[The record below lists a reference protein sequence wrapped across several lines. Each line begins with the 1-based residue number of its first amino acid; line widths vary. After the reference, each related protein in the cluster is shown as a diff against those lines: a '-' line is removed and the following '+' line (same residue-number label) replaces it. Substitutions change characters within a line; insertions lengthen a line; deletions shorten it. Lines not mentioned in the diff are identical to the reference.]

1 MIELTT
7 VPADEAIVI
16 GTSTGGLHAL
26 QTVIAGLPLGLPAAV
41 LIVMHTAEG
50 ESLLPALLAR
60 VARMPLRHARDGEPV
75 LAGRILVAPPGQ
87 HLMVE
92 RTGAGCRAVLTRGPK
107 ENYCRP
113 AIDVLF
119 RSAAAAYGPRAT
131 GVVLTGQL
139 DDGTMG
145 LLSIKTCGGRAV
157 VQLPED
163 AVAPSMPASALQHVD
178 VDKVLRLP
186 EIAGALTQMVGG
198 AVPAVPAATP
208 TPEWIQLENRYAGKG
223 SDMDSL
229 ARIAT
234 PSTFTCPEC
243 QGTLWEV
250 RSPGLKRYR
259 CHTGH
264 ALTEQT
270 LASLQDRL
278 VEDALSSALRA
289 LHEKEKLLRQM
300 AEDAVQAGQAKA
312 ALDHV
317 QQAAEAQRSAEVLHR
332 LITARHVA
340 DGALESA

>member
-7 VPADEAIVI
+7 MPADEVIVI
-16 GTSTGGLHAL
+16 GTSTGGLQAL
-26 QTVIAGLPLGLPAAV
+26 QTLIAGLPLALPAAV
-41 LIVMHTAEG
+41 LIVMHVGEG
-50 ESLLPALLAR
+50 ESLLPGLLAH
-60 VARMPLRHARDGEPV
+60 VARMPLRHARDGDPIRP
-75 LAGRILVAPPGQ
+75 GRILVAPPGQ

-119 RSAAAAYGPRAT
+119 RSAAAAYGPQAI

-145 LLSIKTCGGRAV
+145 LLAIKACGGRAI

-163 AVAPSMPASALQHVD
+163 AVAPAMPDSALRHVD
-178 VDKVLRLP
+178 VDKVLRLG
-186 EIAGALTQMVGG
+186 EIAGALTQMVGEPG
-198 AVPAVPAATP
+198 RAPAAAAP
-208 TPEWIQLENRYAGKG
+208 TPEWIQLENRFAGKG

-229 ARIAT
+229 AKMAT

-243 QGTLWEV
+243 HGALWEV

-264 ALTEQT
+264 ALTELA
-270 LASLQDRL
+270 LASLQERL
-278 VEDALSSALRA
+278 VEDALFSALRA

-332 LITARHVA
+332 LITSRHVA

>member
-60 VARMPLRHARDGEPV
+60 VAKMPLRHARDGDPV

-119 RSAAAAYGPRAT
+119 RSAAAAYGPGAV

-145 LLSIKTCGGRAV
+145 LLSIKSCGGRAV

-163 AVAPSMPASALQHVD
+163 AVAPDMPASALRHVD
-178 VDKVLRLP
+178 VDKVLHLG
-186 EIAGALTQMVGG
+186 EIAGALTQMVGDG
-198 AVPAVPAATP
+198 APARAPAVPTP
-208 TPEWIQLENRYAGKG
+208 DWIQLENRFADRG

-300 AEDAVQAGQAKA
+300 AEDAVQGGQTKS
-312 ALDHV
+312 ALEYV